1 MAFFTIMSYMAKTVK
16 PIPIP
21 KEVQVSFE
29 NGKLKVKGPLG
40 LLEFSIHPNLKIVTS
55 NNQINVEKNVNV
67 DPAIIGTT
75 RALIR
80 TGIEGVTKGY
90 EKILEVRGV
99 GYKAQKT
106 KDGVQLTLG
115 FSHPVNIT
123 PPPGVIFDVKNVP
136 NPEDPKTLITEIII
150 KGIDKQLVGTTAAQ
164 IRSIYPPDVYHGKGI
179 RYAGEYVRKKAGKRA
194 VVAQT

>member
-1 MAFFTIMSYMAKTVK
+1 MAKTLK

-21 KEVQVSFE
+21 KGVTVTFANSKFT
-29 NGKLKVKGPLG
+29 VKGPLG
-40 LLEFSIHPNLKIVTS
+40 SLELPVSPNIKITT
-55 NNQINVEKNVNV
+55 NENQINVEKTDNVA
-67 DPAIIGTT
+67 PAIVGTT

-80 TGIEGVTKGY
+80 SMLEGVTKGY

-115 FSHPVNIT
+115 FSHPVHIK
-123 PPPGVIFDVKNVP
+123 PPPGITFEVKNVP

-164 IRSIYPPDVYHGKGI
+164 IRSISPPDVYHGKGI

-194 VVAQT
+194 AVAQT